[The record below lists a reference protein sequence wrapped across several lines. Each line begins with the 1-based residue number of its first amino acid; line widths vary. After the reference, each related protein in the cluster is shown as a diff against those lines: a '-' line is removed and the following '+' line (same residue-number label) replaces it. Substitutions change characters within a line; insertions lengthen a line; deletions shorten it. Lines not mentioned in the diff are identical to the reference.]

1 MKDFNVSS
9 EPDGMSTYVRNTAN
23 YLSTLTRILGVC
35 TAIAKPFDPEQAW
48 ADHLNRLAD
57 IDKLYPSKTPL
68 LARHISPPLST
79 KRLFDIHGNLVTDY
93 DYLPSF
99 PSLLRKK
106 PLFDLLEPSPMAP
119 ISAFTRDPWW
129 YPSYAPYIPSY
140 AQKATPFYLRDSY
153 LSPVKRSYLWSR
165 HPIRPF
171 AKYQTQRNRF
181 VQQYACLL
189 SKSFTS
195 LGCPLHC
202 WPILPGFDR

>member
-1 MKDFNVSS
+1 MPDKITDVLVINYFDRVSKDS
-9 EPDGMSTYVRNTAN
+9 ESGGERPSGMHE
-23 YLSTLTRILGVC
+23 TLCKFLFHCHKYHDT
-35 TAIAKPFDPEQAW
+35 AKPFDPEKAW

-57 IDKLYPSKTPL
+57 IDRLYPSKSPL

-129 YPSYAPYIPSY
+129 YPSFAPYIPNY
-140 AQKATPFYLRDSY
+140 AARATPFYLRDSY

-171 AKYQTQRNRF
+171 GDLYYYYSKPVPRF
-181 VQQYACLL
+181 H
-189 SKSFTS
+189 FTS
-195 LGCPLHC
+195 PWYNKRTTH
-202 WPILPGFDR
+202 